1 MENTGAMIL
10 RPFPYQY
17 DVLVPCTKSV
27 KEEKALPRDQKS
39 LLIWDAFKAQPTTKI
54 EDTLASYDIEAVMVQ
69 KKMTHLLQPLELTT
83 NNSLKKFE
91 KKAFT
96 EYFCSSILKELKN
109 DPTCDV
115 TTIKVDLRLS
125 TLKPLHAEVMKK
137 CI

>member
-1 MENTGAMIL
+1 M
-10 RPFPYQY
+10 
-17 DVLVPCTKSV
+17 
-27 KEEKALPRDQKS
+27 KEEKVLPRDQKC

-54 EDTLASYDIEAVMVQ
+54 EDTLASYDIETVMLP
-69 KKMTHLLQPLELTT
+69 KNMTYLLQPLDLTT

-96 EYFCSSILKELKN
+96 QYFSSSILKELKN

-125 TLKPLHAEVMKK
+125 TLKPLHAEIMKNAYNYFAS
-137 CI
+137 C